1 MQELTA
7 ILEFKTVTL
16 RPSSQVAG
24 MNGVEFALNRGDIM
38 AVELEEGREHTHLAP
53 LAQGLVTPDSGTVYF
68 ESEDWTAMGMH
79 RQAAARGR
87 TRRVFEHYGWVSNL
101 DVMENL
107 CLAECHSTKRSQDDI
122 EQEVRAMARRF
133 GIDDIPDTR
142 PTRVHSMLLRKLEW
156 VRAFVGAP
164 ELIIL
169 ERPCFGAPKADAAR
183 LIEAIGDAAIR
194 GVAVLWL
201 ADDVK
206 CLDAIGT
213 TAVRR
218 FRMQGERMVA
228 A

>member
-1 MQELTA
+1 M
-7 ILEFKTVTL
+7 

-24 MNGVEFALNRGDIM
+24 MAGVEFALNRGEIM

-53 LAQGLVTPDSGTVYF
+53 LAQGLITPDSGKVYF
-68 ESEDWTAMGMH
+68 EGEDWAAMGMH

-107 CLAECHSTKRSQDDI
+107 CVAECHSTKRSQEDI
-122 EQEVRAMARRF
+122 EQEIRALARRF
-133 GIDDIPDTR
+133 GMDDIPDTR
-142 PTRVHSMLLRKLEW
+142 PTRVHGMTLRKLEW

-169 ERPCFGAPKADAAR
+169 ERPCFGAPKADVAR
-183 LIEAIGDAAIR
+183 LVEAVGEASIR
-194 GVAVLWL
+194 GVAVLWM
-201 ADDVK
+201 AEDVSM
-206 CLDAIGT
+206 LDAVEV

-218 FRMQGERMVA
+218 FRMQGERLVA
-228 A
+228 V